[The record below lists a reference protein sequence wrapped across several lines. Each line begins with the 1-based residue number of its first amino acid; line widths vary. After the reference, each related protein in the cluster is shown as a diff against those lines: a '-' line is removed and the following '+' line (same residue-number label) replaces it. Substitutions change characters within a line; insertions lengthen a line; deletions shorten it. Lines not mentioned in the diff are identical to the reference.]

1 MNPNTINLPNNIIEW
16 RQFLHTTPEIGFEET
31 VTSDF
36 IAQKLEAF
44 GIEVHRNIGKTGMV
58 GILKRGT
65 SSHSI
70 ALRADFDAV
79 PVQEQNDFAYA
90 SKNSGMMHGC
100 GHDGH
105 VSILLGAAYQ
115 LSQQDD
121 FDGTVYF
128 VFQPAEE
135 QGTGAKA
142 MIEDG
147 LFTRWQMDS
156 IYAMHN
162 LPGLE
167 VGNFLISPNS
177 VMASENHF
185 NIEILAAGGHA
196 AMPHLGSDPVLV
208 ACNVVSTLQG
218 IITRNLD
225 AIHEPAV
232 LSVTD
237 IKTNG
242 GANVIPTVVT
252 LSGDTRCFSD
262 ETQEYIK
269 NAMERV
275 VSGVTAAAGLSY
287 NYEFSNCVLSTVNN
301 SDKSEIA
308 VRVAKKVVGEAKVN
322 DKCKPFCISEDF
334 SFMQREVPS
343 CYILV
348 GNGATGEKGGVPLH
362 LPHYDFNDDLLMIG
376 VNFWVELVRDQL
388 AI

>member
-1 MNPNTINLPNNIIEW
+1 MNQNDMCLAKAIIEW
-16 RQFLHTTPEIGFEET
+16 RQYLHTTPEIGFEET
-31 VTSDF
+31 VTADF
-36 IAQKLEAF
+36 IAHKLESF
-44 GIEVHRNIGKTGMV
+44 GIDVHRHIGKTGMV

-65 SSHSI
+65 SDRSI
-70 ALRADFDAV
+70 ALRADFDAI
-79 PVQEQNDFAYA
+79 PVQEQNTFGYA
-90 SKNSGMMHGC
+90 SQRAGMMHGC

-105 VSILLGAAYQ
+105 VAMLLGAAYQ
-115 LSQQDD
+115 LSQDTN

-147 LFTRWQMDS
+147 LFTRWKMDA

-167 VGNFLISPNS
+167 VGSFLISPDS

-185 NIEILAAGGHA
+185 SIEIHAAGGHA

-252 LSGDTRCFSD
+252 LSGDTRCFTD
-262 ETQEYIK
+262 ETQAYIK
-269 NAMERV
+269 QAMERV
-275 VSGVTAAAGLSY
+275 VAGVTAAAGLDY
-287 NYEFSNCVLSTVNN
+287 RFTFENCVLSTINN
-301 SDKSEIA
+301 PDKSDVA
-308 VRVAKKVVGEAKVN
+308 VRVAKKIVGAAKVN

-334 SFMQREVPS
+334 SFMQREIPS
-343 CYILV
+343 SYILV

-376 VNFWVELVRDQL
+376 VDFWVALVHDQL
-388 AI
+388 AR

>member
-1 MNPNTINLPNNIIEW
+1 MNIPNEIVEW
-16 RQFLHTTPEIGFEET
+16 RHHLHTIPEIGFEET
-31 VTSDF
+31 ITADF
-36 IAQKLEAF
+36 IAQKLEDF
-44 GIEVHRNIGKTGMV
+44 GIEVVRGIGKTGMV

-65 SSHSI
+65 SNKSI
-70 ALRADFDAV
+70 GLRADFDAI
-79 PVQEQNDFAYA
+79 PVEEKNDFCYA
-90 SKNSGMMHGC
+90 SKNNGMMHGC

-105 VSILLGAAYQ
+105 VSMLLGAAYS
-115 LSQQDD
+115 LSKQNN

-147 LFTRWQMDS
+147 LFTRWKMDS

-167 VGNFLISPNS
+167 VGRFLISPSS

-185 NIEILAAGGHA
+185 EIEVLAAGGHA
-196 AMPHLGSDPVLV
+196 AMPHLGSDPVIA
-208 ACNVVSTLQG
+208 ACDVVSSLQS

-225 AIHEPAV
+225 AIHDPAV

-262 ETQEYIK
+262 DTQDYIK
-269 NAMERV
+269 KAIERV
-275 VSGVTAAAGLSY
+275 VSGVTSAAGLDY
-287 NYEFSNCVLSTVNN
+287 NYEFSNCVLSTVNDAKT
-301 SDKSEIA
+301 SQVA
-308 VRVAKKVVGEAKVN
+308 VRVAKQLVGEDKV
-322 DKCKPFCISEDF
+322 DDSCKPYCISEDF
-334 SFMQREVPS
+334 SFMQREIPS

-348 GNGATGEKGGVPLH
+348 GNGLAGEKGGVALH
-362 LPHYDFNDDLLMIG
+362 LPHYDFNDDLLLTG
-376 VNFWVELVRDQL
+376 AKFWVELVRDQL
-388 AI
+388 TVG

>member
-1 MNPNTINLPNNIIEW
+1 MILSNKIVEW
-16 RQFLHTTPEIGFEET
+16 RHHLHAIPEIGFEEEA
-31 VTSDF
+31 TSDF
-36 IAQKLEAF
+36 IAQKLEEF
-44 GIEVHRNIGKTGMV
+44 GIEVVRGIGKTGMV

-65 SSHSI
+65 STKSI
-70 ALRADFDAV
+70 ALRADFDAL
-79 PVQEQNDFAYA
+79 PIEEKNDFCYA

-105 VSILLGAAYQ
+105 ASMLLGAAYQ

-147 LFTRWQMDS
+147 LFTRWKMDA

-162 LPGLE
+162 LPGE
-167 VGNFLISPNS
+167 DVGSFLISPSS

-185 NIEILAAGGHA
+185 KIEVLADGGHA
-196 AMPHLGSDPVLV
+196 AMPHLGSDPVIA
-208 ACNVVSTLQG
+208 ACNIVPALQT

-242 GANVIPTVVT
+242 GANVIPTIVT
-252 LSGDTRCFSD
+252 LTGDTRCFSD

-269 NAMERV
+269 GAIERV
-275 VSGVTAAAGLSY
+275 VSGITSAAGLDY
-287 NYEFSNCVLSTVNN
+287 NYEFSNCVLSTIN
-301 SDKSEIA
+301 D
-308 VRVAKKVVGEAKVN
+308 AKNV
-322 DKCKPFCISEDF
+322 
-334 SFMQREVPS
+334 
-343 CYILV
+343 
-348 GNGATGEKGGVPLH
+348 
-362 LPHYDFNDDLLMIG
+362 
-376 VNFWVELVRDQL
+376 
-388 AI
+388 

>member
-1 MNPNTINLPNNIIEW
+1 MNLSKEIIEW
-16 RQFLHTTPEIGFEET
+16 RHHLHTIPEIGFEEA
-31 VTSDF
+31 VTADF
-36 IAQKLEAF
+36 IAKKLEEF
-44 GIEVHRNIGKTGMV
+44 GIEVVRGIGKTGMV

-65 SSHSI
+65 STKSI
-70 ALRADFDAV
+70 ALRADFDAI
-79 PVQEQNDFAYA
+79 PVEEQNDFCYA

-105 VSILLGAAYQ
+105 ISMLLGAAYK

-147 LFTRWQMDS
+147 LFTRWKIDS

-162 LPGLE
+162 LPGLPL
-167 VGNFLISPNS
+167 GDFLISPSS

-185 NIEILAAGGHA
+185 KIEVLADGGHA
-196 AMPHLGSDPVLV
+196 AMPHLGSDPVIA
-208 ACNVVSTLQG
+208 ACNIVSALQS

-269 NAMERV
+269 QAMERV
-275 VSGVTAAAGLSY
+275 VSGITAAAGLGY
-287 NYEFSNCVLSTVNN
+287 NYEFSNCVLSTVNDA
-301 SDKSEIA
+301 STSEIA
-308 VRVAKKVVGEAKVN
+308 VRVAKKVVGESKVN
-322 DKCKPFCISEDF
+322 DKCKPYCISEDF

-343 CYILV
+343 CYMLV
-348 GNGATGEKGGVPLH
+348 GNGLSGEKGGVALH
-362 LPHYDFNDDLLMIG
+362 LPHYDFNDDLLLIG
-376 VNFWVELVRDQL
+376 ANFWVELVHDQL
-388 AI
+388 PL